1 MKAYKFDTKISENG
15 AIQLPLNPNL
25 YNKEVEIIIVP
36 KTKSEKKKIHKAS
49 DFVNKW
55 AGFLTNSETDNSK
68 FNYLSEKYR

>member
-15 AIQLPLNPNL
+15 AIRLPLNPDL

-36 KTKSEKKKIHKAS
+36 KTKPEKTKIHKAS

>member
-15 AIQLPLNPNL
+15 AILLPLNPNL

-36 KTKSEKKKIHKAS
+36 KTKPEKTRIHKAS